1 MHDSPAPKLPFRLLK
16 LFCIPDYYIDIE
28 GDLLELYQR
37 RIANVGS
44 RKAKWLLYKDVFQL
58 FRPGMI
64 RTGHLPFQT
73 SIMLKYNL
81 IFALRKFNRNKT
93 SFLINLIGLSTGLA
107 CTLLI
112 YLWIHE
118 ETSMDKFHEND
129 AQLYQIVQ
137 NYDRKEGIR
146 SRDITPA
153 YFAKN
158 LKETLPEVEYA
169 AAINNEYT
177 FQEAGMLTVGDN
189 GVKGKAIF
197 AALDFFK
204 VFSFP
209 LSQGNIDAVL
219 ADKNG
224 VVISAALAQRLFD
237 TKESV
242 IGKTVEW
249 EHDVFQGVYQVSGV
263 FEDIPATSTLQ
274 FDLVMNFEL
283 ALDPFEESRIW
294 WSDPAK
300 TFFTLKEGADLNSL
314 DEKLTQILHAQPY
327 RENCRLFAQ
336 PFSDRYLY
344 GQYENG
350 QVAGGRIAYV
360 KLFSLIALFILVI
373 ACFNFMNLSTARAS
387 NRMKEV
393 GVKKA
398 TGATR
403 SLLIAQ
409 FLSES
414 ILMVLLSAVI
424 AVLIISA
431 VLPQF
436 NEITGRV
443 LDLAITWQEGWVI
456 LGIILATGFIAGS
469 YPAFYLSSFEP
480 VAVLKGKL
488 HTSLGEKWIRKGL
501 VTFQFSL
508 SVLFIVGFV
517 IINQQIAFIQ
527 NQQLGYN
534 KDNVITFV
542 SMGKGSE
549 DVEAYMTRL
558 RQTPGVLSATNIYG
572 GNFIGNRNFG
582 TAPTPEGKEGIEA
595 LVPRPHVGLGYLET
609 LGIELKEGRS
619 FSAEFANEEDKVIL
633 NEAAVKAMG
642 YDDPIGK
649 YVKRGPDYR
658 IEIIGVVKDFHTESM
673 HEVLKPTFIR
683 YLPDGKNIMVK
694 IRAGEEKATLAALKT
709 SYEASHPGF
718 PFQFSYLDED
728 YQTLYE
734 TENRISLLSNYFAG
748 IAIIISCLGLLGLA
762 VFTAEQRRKEIGIR
776 KVLGS
781 SIFAIVKMLT
791 SDFTKTVF
799 VAIVI
804 ALPLSYWL
812 ADYWLT
818 SFAYRMELQWGLFLF
833 IGIAVLVIAWI
844 TVGVQTLKAATIN
857 PVQCLKEE

>member
-1 MHDSPAPKLPFRLLK
+1 MNYPPAPKLPFRLLR

-37 RIANVGS
+37 RIASVGS

-64 RTGHLPFQT
+64 RTAHLPFQT
-73 SIMLKYNL
+73 SIMLKNNL
-81 IFALRKFNRNKT
+81 IFTLRKFNRNKT

-129 AQLYQIVQ
+129 AQLYQVVQ
-137 NYDRKEGIR
+137 NYDRKDGIR
-146 SRDITPA
+146 TRDITPA

-169 AAINNEYT
+169 TPVNNEYT
-177 FQEAGMLTVGDN
+177 FQEAGILKVDDK

-197 AALDFFK
+197 AGNDFFK

-209 LSQGNIDAVL
+209 LSQGNIDAAL

-224 VVISAALAQRLFD
+224 VVLSASLAQKLFD
-237 TKESV
+237 TKENV
-242 IGKTVEW
+242 VGKTIEW

-263 FEDIPATSTLQ
+263 FDDIPSSSTLQ

-283 ALDPFEESRIW
+283 ALDPYEEARIW

-300 TFFTLKEGADLNSL
+300 TFFTLKEGTDLSSM

-360 KLFSLIALFILVI
+360 KLFSLIALFILII

-403 SLLIAQ
+403 GILITQ
-409 FLSES
+409 FLGES
-414 ILMVLLSAVI
+414 IVMVTLSAII
-424 AVLIISA
+424 ALLLISA

-436 NEITGRV
+436 NTITGRA
-443 LDLAITWQEGWVI
+443 LDLAISWQEAGVF
-456 LGIILATGFIAGS
+456 LGIILATGLIAGS

-488 HTSLGEKWIRKGL
+488 NTSWGEKWIRKGL
-501 VTFQFSL
+501 VTFQFTL

-527 NQQLGYN
+527 EQNLGYN

-549 DVEAYMTRL
+549 EVEAYMARL

-609 LGIELKEGRS
+609 LGIELIEGRS

-633 NEAAVKAMG
+633 NEAAVKMVG
-642 YDDPIGK
+642 YDNPVGK
-649 YVKRGPDYR
+649 YLKRGPDYR
-658 IEIIGVVKDFHTESM
+658 IEIIGVVKDYHTESM
-673 HEVLKPTFIR
+673 HEVLKPSFIR

-694 IRAGEEKATLAALKT
+694 VRAGEEKATLAALKT
-709 SYEASHPGF
+709 SYEAAHPGF
-718 PFQFSYLDED
+718 PFQYSYLDKD
-728 YQTLYE
+728 YQRLYE
-734 TENRISLLSNYFAG
+734 TENRISMLSNYFAG

-781 SIFAIVKMLT
+781 SVLGIVKMLT

-818 SFAYRMELQWGLFLF
+818 SFAYRMELQWGLFLA
-833 IGIAVLVIAWI
+833 IGLAVLAIAWL
-844 TVGVQTLKAATIN
+844 TVGIQTMRAAQIN
-857 PVQCLKEE
+857 PVECLRE